1 MAALVTNDRGAE
13 EIDRIIEAC
22 VDGFRSRSTPHQER
36 GFSFQGRG
44 VAGAPIA
51 SARARG
57 PSALGSMHEQRNNH
71 EENGRGSLA
80 QGACGSLAMAA
91 HG

>member
-44 VAGAPIA
+44 VAGAHVVVGIFELTGAPQPIE
-51 SARARG
+51 
-57 PSALGSMHEQRNNH
+57 HEAVISSEGMGLPVPPGN
-71 EENGRGSLA
+71 S
-80 QGACGSLAMAA
+80 
-91 HG
+91 